1 MAITSGVFNTTLNPT
16 ELNARSF
23 AGHMLRL
30 YPNGSAP
37 LFALSSMT
45 GKASAKSSTH
55 GYFSK
60 TMTFVKQTLAA
71 GVTAVA
77 TTVVVPSTTGMAPSQ
92 LLYNARTREIVRIVS
107 VTNGTDIVV
116 TRAFGRVAAAIM
128 NISDVLFM
136 VGTAFAEGSTRP
148 AARRLSTVYIP
159 NFTQIFRDAW
169 ALTDTARASM
179 SEQGYDNVTEDR
191 RDCAQFHSL
200 GIETAIIWGQPKMD
214 VSGAQPLHST
224 QGIIDAME
232 QYCPENTNTAGAT
245 TTYSQLVSMIEPAF
259 AYSADIGNPTERLL
273 FGDSTAIRVLHDI
286 GRLYGQV
293 EIVQSETNFG
303 MKFQTLTTYKGTL
316 HMKEHPVLNGLGRA
330 GMALIVDPMALK
342 LAYLSGR
349 DTKAEEYGTNGKLV
363 ENGTDGVGG
372 SLTTELAVE
381 LVNPYSCALIEGLT
395 AGA

>member
-1 MAITSGVFNTTLNPT
+1 MAINSGVFNTTLNPT

-45 GKASAKSSTH
+45 GKSTAKSSTH

-71 GVTAVA
+71 AVTNVA
-77 TTVVVPSTTGMAPSQ
+77 TTVPVPSTTGMAPAQ

-116 TRAFGRVAAAIM
+116 TRAFGRVAAAAM
-128 NISDVLFM
+128 NIGDVLFM

-191 RDCAQFHSL
+191 RDCH
-200 GIETAIIWGQPKMD
+200 
-214 VSGAQPLHST
+214 
-224 QGIIDAME
+224 
-232 QYCPENTNTAGAT
+232 
-245 TTYSQLVSMIEPAF
+245 
-259 AYSADIGNPTERLL
+259 
-273 FGDSTAIRVLHDI
+273 
-286 GRLYGQV
+286 
-293 EIVQSETNFG
+293 
-303 MKFQTLTTYKGTL
+303 
-316 HMKEHPVLNGLGRA
+316 
-330 GMALIVDPMALK
+330 
-342 LAYLSGR
+342 
-349 DTKAEEYGTNGKLV
+349 
-363 ENGTDGVGG
+363 
-372 SLTTELAVE
+372 
-381 LVNPYSCALIEGLT
+381 
-395 AGA
+395 